1 MKELSML
8 LGFLFQYCAL
18 HAALP
23 EGIYNAPVTW
33 EEATKSCHL
42 SLIHAAD
49 VADQSS
55 SSFWQPFVSIQTKP
69 IIPKGCRDLMVP
81 KIKASRYI
89 QNNNVTNCYHFCNFN
104 VDNKELLIEAFL
116 IKGGNCSCVKHYD
129 HDDKPRRDCPNC
141 TCIQSD
147 GRDHQG
153 NNGNIY
159 AVYKID
165 TKIKKADAIEKKYSA
180 GCGSTR
186 PPAGE
191 LTFDDCNVQRGAYW
205 HNLSNV
211 HGKQILEQENM
222 TWDEFNVKCSGHLLS
237 FEETPNIQRTG
248 TTNIPHSVRFWV
260 GERIWN
266 YIHFGIESNLLTNI
280 PENPS
285 IKCAYYNK
293 TAGKTEFGS
302 CMSKHSYKCNETDMV
317 PENTESPLHNS
328 SAQNHDGPSLGVVIG
343 IVVGLIV
350 FLVILLISICI
361 YRKRREARNTKS
373 EPSINKV
380 KLNEIQDRQL
390 VYEEDCLDN
399 DYDHLHEN
407 PEKFHNANEV
417 NVYDVSRPCGDDSN
431 ILGSDVYDTTNELS
445 KLNETYDSCYH
456 TSSIKPI
463 KAALSSDTYTTIH
476 GPIEGT
482 SFEDGIVPLNT
493 DSSPPNAQTF
503 DAVYHEIAN

>member
-8 LGFLFQYCAL
+8 LGLLFQFCAL
-18 HAALP
+18 HVALP
-23 EGIYNAPVTW
+23 EGIDNAPVTW
-33 EEATKSCHL
+33 EKATKSCHL
-42 SLIHAAD
+42 SLIHAAE

-55 SSFWQPFVSIQTKP
+55 SSFWQPFVTIQTKP
-69 IIPKGCRDLMVP
+69 IITKGCRELLAP
-81 KIKASRYI
+81 EIKASRYI
-89 QNNNVTNCYHFCNFN
+89 ENNNVTNCYHFCNF
-104 VDNKELLIEAFL
+104 DNKELHIGAFL

-129 HDDKPRRDCPNC
+129 HDDQHRRDCPNC

-153 NNGNIY
+153 NNDNIY

-165 TKIKKADAIEKKYSA
+165 TNATEKKYSA

-186 PPAGE
+186 PPPRE

-211 HGKQILEQENM
+211 DGKRMLEQENM
-222 TWDEFNVKCSGHLLS
+222 TWDEFNVKCNGHLLS
-237 FEETPNIQRTG
+237 SEETHGIRRTES
-248 TTNIPHSVRFWV
+248 TNIPPSVRFWV
-260 GERIWN
+260 AERIWS
-266 YIHFGIESNLLTNI
+266 YIHFGFESNLLNYI
-280 PENPS
+280 SENSS

-293 TAGKTEFGS
+293 TAKKTEFGS
-302 CMSKHSYKCNETDMV
+302 CTSKHSYKCNETDKV

-343 IVVGLIV
+343 IVVGLIA

-380 KLNEIQDRQL
+380 KLSEIQDRQL

-445 KLNETYDSCYH
+445 KLNETYDSSYH